1 MIRVPPWQRR
11 LELGQKPK
19 VVSPVPAQTSRT
31 RTWLRGGT
39 KLLFSTYLLPVHL
52 WRLCTTQL
60 RACNARRIFAS
71 MMLYQAACTYV
82 SRIHIPSR
90 RPQQSRNAQPPAAKP
105 LTVTQPPM
113 SVILQTLDPLLF
125 PRRSMISSVEGLS
138 HNDAA
143 PDKLSHDTTLDLT
156 EACSMIL
163 SWLDA
168 YSHSDDGTP
177 QKPRLDIADRVVFP
191 SVLT

>member
-1 MIRVPPWQRR
+1 VVFEVCLFLDGLPVEHWHLGTRVRPYRRHANIRSTPCMIRVPPWQRR

-82 SRIHIPSR
+82 SYPVSISHLGVRSNHEMLNHRLPSLSQSLS
-90 RPQQSRNAQPPAAKP
+90 PQCP
-105 LTVTQPPM
+105 
-113 SVILQTLDPLLF
+113 
-125 PRRSMISSVEGLS
+125 
-138 HNDAA
+138 
-143 PDKLSHDTTLDLT
+143 
-156 EACSMIL
+156 
-163 SWLDA
+163 
-168 YSHSDDGTP
+168 
-177 QKPRLDIADRVVFP
+177 
-191 SVLT
+191 